1 MSVKPFL
8 DRIDREIVALLLKNA
23 RLSNKRIAGSVGIAQ
38 STCSERIRRLEAAGV
53 FRGFHAEVEPSVVGV
68 GLQAMI
74 AVKLHRHETSQV
86 ARFRAYAAQLGEVVA
101 FYHMA
106 GTTDFLVHVAV
117 RDSDHLRD
125 IAMGAFTAQP
135 EVAHIETSII
145 FEHTRFRALGA
156 FGTDA
161 PGNRP
166 DDAGD

>member
-1 MSVKPFL
+1 MATKPFL

-23 RLSNKRIAGSVGIAQ
+23 RLSNKEIAGSVGIAQ

-106 GTTDFLVHVAV
+106 GNTDFLVHVAV

-145 FEHTRFRALGA
+145 FEHTRFGGLGG
-156 FGTDA
+156 FGA
-161 PGNRP
+161 
-166 DDAGD
+166 

>member
-1 MSVKPFL
+1 MRPTTFL
-8 DRIDREIVALLLKNA
+8 DRKDREIVNLLLENA
-23 RLSNKRIAGSVGIAQ
+23 RLSNKEIATSVGIAQ

-74 AVKLHRHETSQV
+74 AVRLHRHERTQV
-86 ARFRAYAAQLGEVVA
+86 ERFRAYAEQLDEVVA

-106 GTTDFLVHVAV
+106 GNNDFLVHVAV
-117 RDSDHLRD
+117 KDSDHLRD

-145 FEHTRFRALGA
+145 FEHTRFRGL
-156 FGTDA
+156 
-161 PGNRP
+161 PGY
-166 DDAGD
+166 